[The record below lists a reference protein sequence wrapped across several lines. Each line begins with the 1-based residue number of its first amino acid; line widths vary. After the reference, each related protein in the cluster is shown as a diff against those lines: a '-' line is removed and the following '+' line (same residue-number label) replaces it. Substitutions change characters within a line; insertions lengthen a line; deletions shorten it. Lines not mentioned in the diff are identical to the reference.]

1 VKRSL
6 ILCLAFVLLAFP
18 RLVRA
23 QFETAAVLGTVRDT
37 SGAVLPGATVILLSD
52 ATGVALTRTTDGKGD
67 YEFFTVRPGSYKVR
81 GELTG
86 FGTALVEGVT
96 VNIGARR
103 RVDLVQAPGGLTEAV
118 EVTAAAGALETD
130 SSQRGQV
137 ITSAQAVA
145 LPLNGREYS
154 SLVQLTT
161 GVRLSAL
168 NTGGFTP
175 REGAFNINGL
185 RSTFNNFMLD
195 GLDNNAYGTSN
206 QGFSNQVMQPPPDA
220 VAEFKVVTN
229 NMSAE
234 YGRTGGGTINV
245 AYKSGSNA
253 FHGSAWEFMRSD
265 ALNATGFFKPVGGTK
280 PPLDRDQFGAVL
292 GGPLVKNRAFF
303 FADYEGFR
311 QTRQLVAFSTIPS
324 VASRQGVLPV
334 TVRNPLTGR
343 TYPAGTTIPAADITP
358 FARQVLD
365 GLPAPTNGAAANNY
379 EILQSFRND
388 VDKWGLKLD
397 VQVSPRV
404 SAFARYGWRDL
415 ANEDQPAIPL
425 PSGGGG
431 NGATY
436 VRNRQLA
443 TGLTWAPSDDQLLE
457 LRFGWS
463 ETTAGKNP
471 LALGTAPASTTYG
484 IGGLPDDPRVAG
496 GLPSQLISGFSDLGR
511 QATNPQWQYPT
522 VLNPKLNYTR
532 SAGAHSLKAGL
543 EFQHIETQ
551 VQDVNPLYGRDEY
564 AGRFSRPAGDTSTDP
579 YYNFADFLF
588 GLRNRYALTN
598 FFIANLRQ
606 DMYFLYVQDDWKV
619 RPNLTLNL
627 GLRYEYGTP
636 QTERDNV
643 LTNFD
648 PATRT
653 MVAAQDGGIADRA
666 LVDPDR
672 NNVAPRLGFAW
683 SVTPQTVLRGGYGV
697 NYIHFNRAGG
707 GNLLPINGPQVI
719 SAVVSQA
726 NPLDPAFR
734 PTQAGYPAG
743 LTDPTRFNPLVANV
757 TYMPRDFQTGMVQ
770 SWFASVQR
778 EVAHGVVV
786 DLAYVGNRASNL
798 LLFANYNQAR
808 ANNAAGSLSLAA
820 RRPIPEFGDITYAF
834 DGGRSNYHSVQG
846 RVEARLHGLT
856 LLSSLTLSKAKDN
869 GAGTLENPNGNFPA
883 PQDFNDLEAEYG
895 TSAYDQ
901 PWNSTTSLVWELPF
915 GRGRRFLGN
924 ASGLTETLLGGWRLG
939 AINFMWAGEP
949 VTLRYN
955 PAAAFQ
961 VSGITQDFRGAN
973 NYRPNVTG
981 DPMIPAGERT
991 AQAWLDR
998 NAVTVPTDPSQPFGN
1013 APRNSVRGPA
1023 FYQLDLVLS
1032 KQVALGRGAL
1042 LELRAE
1048 AFNVLNKTN
1057 LRAPEGNR
1065 SLASFGTITS
1075 AYDPRQVQL
1084 GVKLSY

>member
-1 VKRSL
+1 VKKFVVVAFSL
-6 ILCLAFVLLAFP
+6 VLLAFP
-18 RLVRA
+18 RLASA

-37 SGAVLPGATVILLSD
+37 SGAVLPGASVTLMSD
-52 ATGVALTRTTDGKGD
+52 ATGVALTRTTDTKGD
-67 YEFFTVRPGSYKVR
+67 YQFFTVRPGTYKVR
-81 GELTG
+81 SELTG
-86 FGTALVEGVT
+86 FSTVVT
-96 VNIGARR
+96 GEVKVDIGARQ
-103 RVDLVQAPGGLTEAV
+103 RVDLTQAPGQLTEAV
-118 EVTAAAGALETD
+118 EVSAAASALETD

-137 ITSAQAVA
+137 VTSAQAVA

-175 REGAFNINGL
+175 REGSFNINGL

-234 YGRTGGGTINV
+234 YGRTGGGTINA
-245 AYKSGSNA
+245 AYKSGTNE
-253 FHGSAWEFMRSD
+253 FHATAWEFRRDD
-265 ALNATGFFKPVGGTK
+265 ALNSTGFFKPVGGTK

-292 GGPLVKNRAFF
+292 GGPIVKNRAFF

-311 QTRQLVAFSTIPS
+311 QTRQLVTFSTLPS
-324 VASRQGVLPV
+324 VASRQGLLPV
-334 TVRNPLTGR
+334 TVRNPVTGK
-343 TYPAGTTIPAADITP
+343 TYPAGTTIPAEDITP
-358 FARQVLD
+358 FARQVLAA
-365 GLPAPTNGAAANNY
+365 LPVPTSNGAANNY
-379 EILQSFRND
+379 EILQSFTNN
-388 VDKWGLKLD
+388 VDKWGLKVD
-397 VQVSPRV
+397 GQISPRV
-404 SAFARYGWRDL
+404 SAFARYGWRNL
-415 ANEDQPAIPL
+415 ANADQAPIPL

-431 NGATY
+431 NGTTY

-443 TGLTWAPSDDQLLE
+443 TGLTWTPAGNQLLE

-463 ETTAGKNP
+463 QSTAGKNP
-471 LALGTAPASTTYG
+471 LALGSAPAQTTYG
-484 IGGLPDDPRVAG
+484 ISGLPEDPRVAG

-522 VLNPKLNYTR
+522 VFNPKLNYTR
-532 SAGAHSLKAGL
+532 SAGVHSLKAGV
-543 EFQHIETQ
+543 EFQYIQTQ

-564 AGRFSRPAGDTSTDP
+564 AGRFSRPAGETSTDA
-579 YYNFADFLF
+579 YYNLADFLF
-588 GLRNRYALTN
+588 GLRSRYALTN

-606 DMYFLYVQDDWKV
+606 NMYFAYVQDDWKV
-619 RPNLTLNL
+619 RPSLTVNL
-627 GLRYEYGTP
+627 GLRYEYATP
-636 QTERDNV
+636 QYERDNV

-648 PATRT
+648 PSTRT
-653 MVAAQDGGIADRA
+653 MVAAQDGGIAERA
-666 LVDPDR
+666 LVNPDR
-672 NNVAPRLGFAW
+672 NNLAPRVGMAW
-683 SVTPQTVLRGGYGV
+683 SLAPRTVLRAGYGL

-719 SAVVSQA
+719 NAVVSQS
-726 NPLDPAFR
+726 NPLDATFR
-734 PTQAGYPAG
+734 PTQAGYPIG
-743 LTDPTRFNPLVANV
+743 LTDPTRFDPRVANV
-757 TYMPRDFQTGMVQ
+757 TYMPRDFKTGAVQ
-770 SWFASVQR
+770 SWFASIQR
-778 EVAHGVVV
+778 EVTRGVVL
-786 DLAYVGNRASNL
+786 DLAYVGNHADNL
-798 LLFANYNQAR
+798 LLFANYNQALP
-808 ANNAAGSLSLAA
+808 NNAAGTISLAA
-820 RRPIPEFGDITYAF
+820 RRPISEFGDITYAF
-834 DGGRSNYHSVQG
+834 DGGYSNYQSLQA
-846 RVEARLHGLT
+846 RVEARVRSLT
-856 LLSSLTLSKAKDN
+856 FLSSFTLSKAKDN

-883 PQDFNDLEAEYG
+883 PQDFTNLGAEYG

-901 PWNSTTSLVWELPF
+901 PWNSTTSLVWELPI
-915 GRGRRFLGN
+915 GHGHRWLGN
-924 ASGLTETLLGGWRLG
+924 AAGATETLLGGWRLA

-973 NYRPNVTG
+973 NYRPNVVG
-981 DPMIPAGERT
+981 DPTLSADQRT
-991 AQAWLDR
+991 VQAWFNKD
-998 NAVTVPTDPSQPFGN
+998 AVVVPTDPSQPFGN

-1032 KQVALGRGAL
+1032 KLVALGRGAK

-1075 AYDPRQVQL
+1075 TYDPRQIQL
-1084 GVKLSY
+1084 GLKLSY